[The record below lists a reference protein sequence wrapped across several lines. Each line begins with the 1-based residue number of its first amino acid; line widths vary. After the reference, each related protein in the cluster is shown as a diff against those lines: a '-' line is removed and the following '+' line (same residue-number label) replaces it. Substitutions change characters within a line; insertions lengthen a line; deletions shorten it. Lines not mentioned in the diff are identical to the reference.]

1 MNNTLEGLVK
11 LQLLDINIAKLE
23 STRGDLPHQVS
34 RLRQELDEKK
44 REIDECLK
52 KLDLFQ
58 KEMGSTNLE
67 IEALKGKKKLFQA
80 RLYEVKNNREYDAV
94 THEIESVTANIESM
108 GNRLLELMDQEEQ
121 TKKNLENFR
130 AEQGKLN
137 GLFTTRSTE
146 LQKRME
152 QTEKEELTL
161 QDQRGKII
169 HRLEPRTVSS
179 YERIKKAKHG
189 LAVVPVKR
197 GSCGG
202 CYKNLPPQRILEI
215 REMNRMQ
222 MCESCGR
229 ILVWDEKVSET
240 QE

>member
-1 MNNTLEGLVK
+1 MNDTLLSLVK
-11 LQLLDINIAKLE
+11 LQQLDIDITRLE

-34 RLRQELDEKK
+34 RLKQEMEEKK
-44 REIDECLK
+44 QEIDECTK
-52 KLDLFQ
+52 KLNSYQ
-58 KEMGSTNLE
+58 KELGVTKLE
-67 IEALKGKKKLFQA
+67 IEALKGKKKLYQA
-80 RLYEVKNNREYDAV
+80 RLYQVKNNREYDAV
-94 THEIESVTANIESM
+94 THEVEAVTASIESM
-108 GNRLLELMDQEEQ
+108 ESRLLELMDLEEQ
-121 TKKNLENFR
+121 TKKSLEDFKL
-130 AEQGKLN
+130 EQGKLDSQ
-137 GLFTTRSTE
+137 FTSRSTE
-146 LQKRME
+146 LKKRME

-161 QDQRGKII
+161 QDQRGKLV
-169 HRLEPRTVSS
+169 HRLEPRLISS

-229 ILVWDEKVSET
+229 ILVWDEKTSET